1 MKSLSRIVHRAGIVV
16 ALIAG
21 LAVSACAS
29 KPATDSLAAGAA
41 APGSQQDFVVNVGDR
56 VFFESDSTEL

>member
-21 LAVSACAS
+21 LAVSACAN
-29 KPATDSLAAGAA
+29 KPATDSHARPALPRRAASRTSWSMSATA
-41 APGSQQDFVVNVGDR
+41 CSSNPTRPS
-56 VFFESDSTEL
+56 